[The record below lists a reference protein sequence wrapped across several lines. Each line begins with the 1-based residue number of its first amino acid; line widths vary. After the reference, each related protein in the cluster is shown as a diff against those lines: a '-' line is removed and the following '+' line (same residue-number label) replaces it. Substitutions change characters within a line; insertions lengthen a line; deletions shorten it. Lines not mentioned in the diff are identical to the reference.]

1 MARSKRK
8 SSKQVGEEPSGAHN
22 QVALCF
28 AHFGHCIDCL
38 FFEFELY
45 ELYIRARNVYF
56 RTQKEGE
63 GAGGIPS
70 GRNAS
75 GIPSGR
81 NASIFRFR
89 LGCGWNHPLC
99 CCQALLDVA
108 RIYNEQNTLL

>member
-38 FFEFELY
+38 FFEFELC
-45 ELYIRARNVYF
+45 ELYIKARNVYF

-75 GIPSGR
+75 
-81 NASIFRFR
+81 IFRFR

-99 CCQALLDVA
+99 FSQALLNVA
-108 RIYNEQNTLL
+108 RIYNEERTPL

>member
-75 GIPSGR
+75 
-81 NASIFRFR
+81 IFRFR

-99 CCQALLDVA
+99 FSQALLNVA
-108 RIYNEQNTLL
+108 RIYNEESTLL

>member
-38 FFEFELY
+38 FFEFELC

-75 GIPSGR
+75 
-81 NASIFRFR
+81 IFRFR

-99 CCQALLDVA
+99 FSQALLYIA
-108 RIYNEQNTLL
+108 RIYNEESTLL

>member
-28 AHFGHCIDCL
+28 AHFGHCIDYL
-38 FFEFELY
+38 FFEFELC

-75 GIPSGR
+75 
-81 NASIFRFR
+81 IFRFR

-99 CCQALLDVA
+99 FSQALLNVA
-108 RIYNEQNTLL
+108 RIYNEESTLL